1 MYFGMHLKDIFN
13 SLRGKPRSY
22 FPYHVNLYSKKEI
35 LRTLADH
42 VFLIEDISTMGFCLP
57 FLGNV
62 NLVLKIY
69 KSKRFLKVLEFFEK
83 RTGFLNF
90 LIVLKCRKEE

>member
-1 MYFGMHLKDIFN
+1 MHLKDTLN

-35 LRTLADH
+35 LETLANH
-42 VFLIEDISTMGFCLP
+42 GFLIEDVSTMGFCLP

-62 NLVLKIY
+62 NLIFKIY
-69 KSKRFLKVLEFFEK
+69 KSERFLKLLEYFE
-83 RTGFLNF
+83 RRIEFLNF
-90 LIVLKCRKEE
+90 LIVLRCRKIK